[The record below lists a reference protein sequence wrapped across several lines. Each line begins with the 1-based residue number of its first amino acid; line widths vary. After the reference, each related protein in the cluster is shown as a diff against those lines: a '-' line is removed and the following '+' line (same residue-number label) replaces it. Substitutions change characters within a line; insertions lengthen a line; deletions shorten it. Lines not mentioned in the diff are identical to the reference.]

1 MRKIKNPVLR
11 GFHPDPSI
19 VRVGDDFYI
28 ATSTF
33 EWFPGVCIYHSRDLV
48 NWNLVA
54 RPLDSVKKLPLAGI
68 RASGGVWAPC
78 LSHDGKKF
86 YLIYSIV
93 RTWAGRG
100 RSVEDPKDVDNFLIT
115 SKKIDGKWSNPVYL
129 NSSGFDPSL
138 FHDDDG
144 RKWLVNMEWD
154 DRPGRNH
161 FSGILLQEYDPRK
174 KMLVGNIKK
183 IYTGTDIGL
192 TEGPHIYKRNGWYYL
207 LVAEGGT
214 SYAHAVTLARSRNL
228 EGPYETHPAN
238 PILTSVSDREA
249 FNRAIEKG
257 EDFLSYVVPGLQK
270 AGHASIAP
278 LTNNKW
284 IMAHLCGR
292 PLKDTPYCPLGR
304 ETALQ
309 LCEWRDDDWLYVLDD
324 NHPRQEIVLDL
335 PPVDKKEDREFFDSF
350 ENSTL
355 DKVYQFPRIPL
366 DKYVSLKDRPGFLR
380 LYGRESI
387 VSEFEQV
394 LVARRVQA
402 FSWMAET
409 CIEFEPE
416 NHQQRAGL
424 VVKYD
429 EANQYYLRITREDDG
444 NIVLAV
450 VAYDHGASSV
460 LPSSEIVLSS
470 SRVYLRAEM
479 NYKDIY
485 FSYSEDGLKWQR
497 IEHSFESWKL
507 SDDYVEPM
515 GFTGMFVGMAC
526 QDLTGRKRYADFEYF
541 LYRELE

>member
-48 NWNLVA
+48 NWRLVA
-54 RPLDSVKKLPLAGI
+54 RPLDSVKKLPMSGI

-100 RSVEDPKDVDNFLIT
+100 HSVEDPKDVDNFLIT
-115 SKKIDGKWSNPVYL
+115 AKKIDGKWSDPVYL

-161 FSGILLQEYDPRK
+161 FTGILLQEYDERK
-174 KMLVGNIKK
+174 KRLVGDIKK
-183 IYTGTDIGL
+183 IYTGTDIGF

-214 SYAHAVTLARSRNL
+214 SYGHAVSLARSRNI
-228 EGPYETHPAN
+228 EGPYETHPDN
-238 PILTSVSDREA
+238 PVLTSVADRVLFKKAVE
-249 FNRAIEKG
+249 NG
-257 EDFLSYVVPGLQK
+257 DNPLQYVAPGLQK

-278 LTNNKW
+278 LTDDKW

-292 PLKDTPYCPLGR
+292 PLEGTPFCPLGR

-309 LCEWRDDDWLYVLDD
+309 LCEWRDDWLYVVDGR
-324 NHPRQEIVLDL
+324 HPKEELELDL
-335 PPVDKKEDREFFDSF
+335 TPVDMHEEKDFFDSF
-350 ENSTL
+350 ESSVL
-355 DKVYQFPRIPL
+355 SDVYHFPRIPL
-366 DKYVSLKDRPGFLR
+366 DSYVSLKDRPGFLR
-380 LYGRESI
+380 LYGRESL

-394 LVARRVQA
+394 LVARRVQS
-402 FSWMAET
+402 FVWMAET
-409 CIEFEPE
+409 SVEFNPE

-429 EANQYYLRITREDDG
+429 EANQYYLRISRENNG
-444 NIVLAV
+444 SLILAV
-450 VAYDHGASSV
+450 IAYDHGAPSV
-460 LPSSEIVLSS
+460 FPDNEIVLSS
-470 SRVYLRAEM
+470 SKVYLRAEM

-485 FSYSEDGLKWQR
+485 FSYSEDGLNWKK
-497 IEHSFESWKL
+497 IEHAFEAWKL

-526 QDLTGRKRYADFEYF
+526 QDLTGRRKHADFEYF